1 MNYYERVQ
9 KAIDYIEA
17 NLKQEEELEVYAR
30 QAFMSIS
37 NFYRLFYAFVGQS
50 VKKYIRLRRLSCA
63 AIELKHRNLKV
74 IDVSMDYCFESP
86 EAFTRAFK
94 QQFGIS
100 PMQYKKGERA
110 VSLFERIDLME
121 KYFDNTE
128 AELNKYPDIKII
140 KNLPAMKVAYYRG
153 KGYNAELDAFN
164 TLMEHAKAKGIL
176 KDFSNHR
183 IFGFDNLKLAE
194 DHEYEVWITVDENVC
209 GDEVMGVKEF
219 EGGKYAVMST
229 TVKEI
234 EAAWKR
240 FSHWLSQSKHA
251 MGQHQWLEEHL
262 LSDGSIDEDTRIDLY
277 LPVTERLSESD
288 DVKEAAYEGMQP
300 EIMEF
305 GGFRLIGEKCLTS
318 VEDNARNSTCKKLWD
333 RFNKAGRRIRGVSD
347 SAGAYGI
354 VKSIDATGNPGGYS
368 YMAGLRV
375 NTEAV
380 VPGGFE
386 ELTVEKGL
394 YARFT
399 YQSSL
404 RTGLN
409 FEDVG
414 KLYKY
419 VYHRWLPESQYSY
432 NPEKPEI
439 EYLETAGL
447 RKEYPQ
453 YDIYIP
459 IKGK

>member
-17 NLKQEEELEVYAR
+17 NLKQDEELEVYAK

-63 AIELKHRNLKV
+63 AIELKQRNPKV

-100 PMQYKKGERA
+100 PMQYKKSERA
-110 VSLFERIDLME
+110 VNLFERIDLME

-128 AELNKYPDIKII
+128 AELNKYPDIKLI

-164 TLMEHAKAKGIL
+164 TLIGHAKAKGIL

-183 IFGFDNLKLAE
+183 IFGFDNLKPAE
-194 DHEYEVWITVDENVC
+194 AHEYEVWLTVDEAVS
-209 GDEVMGVKEF
+209 GDEVIGVKEF

-240 FSHWLSQSKHA
+240 FSNWVPQSRYA
-251 MGQHQWLEEHL
+251 MGRHQWLEEHL
-262 LSDGSIDEDTRIDLY
+262 LSDESVDEGTRIDLY
-277 LPVTERLSESD
+277 LPVTERLPGTED
-288 DVKEAAYEGMQP
+288 ERGP
-300 EIMEF
+300 E
-305 GGFRLIGEKCLTS
+305 
-318 VEDNARNSTCKKLWD
+318 
-333 RFNKAGRRIRGVSD
+333 
-347 SAGAYGI
+347 
-354 VKSIDATGNPGGYS
+354 
-368 YMAGLRV
+368 
-375 NTEAV
+375 
-380 VPGGFE
+380 
-386 ELTVEKGL
+386 
-394 YARFT
+394 
-399 YQSSL
+399 
-404 RTGLN
+404 
-409 FEDVG
+409 
-414 KLYKY
+414 YK
-419 VYHRWLPESQYSY
+419 
-432 NPEKPEI
+432 
-439 EYLETAGL
+439 
-447 RKEYPQ
+447 
-453 YDIYIP
+453 
-459 IKGK
+459 